1 MSTPFQIALGFRVIP
16 VVSIEN
22 LEDTGP
28 LADALI
34 EGGLP
39 SAEVVFRTN
48 AALKAIAA
56 MAARGDLIVGA
67 GTVLTVE
74 QADKAV
80 EAGAT
85 FIVSPGFHP
94 KVIRYCLDHR
104 IPVLPGVCTPTD
116 IGTALDHGL
125 DLVKF
130 FPAETFGGIKT
141 LKAFNAPFPMVRF
154 VPTGGISPQN
164 LCDYLKLP
172 YVVACGGT
180 WMASRQLIASKR
192 FDEIRKLVREAS
204 EIAKKC

>member
-1 MSTPFQIALGFRVIP
+1 MSTPFQIALEFRIIP
-16 VVSIEN
+16 IISIEDP
-22 LEDTGP
+22 EDADP

-39 SAEVVFRTN
+39 CAEVVFRT
-48 AALKAIAA
+48 AAASKAIAV

-80 EAGAT
+80 EAGAA

-94 KVIRYCLDHR
+94 KIIRYCLDRR

-116 IGTALDHGL
+116 IGTALDYGL

-130 FPAETFGGIKT
+130 FPAEAFGGVKT
-141 LKAFNAPFPMVRF
+141 LKAFNAPFPMMKF
-154 VPTGGISPQN
+154 VPTGGINPQN

-172 YVVACGGT
+172 YVVACGGA
-180 WMASRQLIASKR
+180 WMASRQLIASKQ
-192 FDEIRKLVREAS
+192 FDEIRKQVREAS
-204 EIAKKC
+204 AIIQKC